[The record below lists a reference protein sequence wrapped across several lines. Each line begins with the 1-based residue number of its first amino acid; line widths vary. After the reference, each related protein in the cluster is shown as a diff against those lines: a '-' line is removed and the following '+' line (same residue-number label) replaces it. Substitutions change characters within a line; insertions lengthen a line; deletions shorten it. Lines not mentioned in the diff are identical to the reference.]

1 MTQYTW
7 RSKHC
12 MMTEYM
18 CNFNKEAECQCL
30 EMALTTLELSRQFKS
45 DHLLYDSVVELV
57 IT

>member
-30 EMALTTLELSRQFKS
+30 EMALTTLRTIQTIQK
-45 DHLLYDSVVELV
+45 
-57 IT
+57 